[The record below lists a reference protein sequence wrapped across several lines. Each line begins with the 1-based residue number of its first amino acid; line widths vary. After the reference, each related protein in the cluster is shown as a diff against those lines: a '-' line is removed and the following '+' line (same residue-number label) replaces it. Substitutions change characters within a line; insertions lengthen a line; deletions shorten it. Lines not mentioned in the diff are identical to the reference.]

1 MLPFR
6 VEIKTGLPVYEQV
19 VYAVKKAI
27 VSGQLLPGE
36 TFPSV
41 RTLSQELKMN
51 PNTAHKVVM
60 TLVSE
65 GLLEVKPGIGTVVAQ
80 ALTATRGQRSLI
92 LNEEVERLGG
102 GSQEPFVGFEGGTG
116 SREETL
122 ERIAEGVTG
131 RADFRWFALGSRSSL
146 GGILIGAATKL
157 VCGVNFK
164 ETGSQS
170 PLGRG

>member
-1 MLPFR
+1 MLSFR
-6 VEIKTGLPVYEQV
+6 VEFRTGLPVYEQV

-27 VSGQLLPGE
+27 VSGQILPGA

-80 ALTATRGQRSLI
+80 APAATRGQRSSI
-92 LNEEVERLGG
+92 LNEEVERLVVEAKNL
-102 GSQEPFVGFEGGTG
+102 SLDLKEV
-116 SREETL
+116 L
-122 ERIAEGVTG
+122 EAVKKHWNGLQKG
-131 RADFRWFALGSRSSL
+131 
-146 GGILIGAATKL
+146 
-157 VCGVNFK
+157 
-164 ETGSQS
+164 
-170 PLGRG
+170 

>member
-6 VEIKTGLPVYEQV
+6 VELRTGLPVYEQV

-27 VSGQLLPGE
+27 VSGQILPGE

-65 GLLEVKPGIGTVVAQ
+65 GLLEVRPGIGTVVAQ

-92 LNEEVERLGG
+92 LNEEVERLVVEAKNL
-102 GSQEPFVGFEGGTG
+102 SLDLKEV
-116 SREETL
+116 L
-122 ERIAEGVTG
+122 EAVKKHWNGLQKG
-131 RADFRWFALGSRSSL
+131 
-146 GGILIGAATKL
+146 
-157 VCGVNFK
+157 
-164 ETGSQS
+164 
-170 PLGRG
+170 

>member
-1 MLPFR
+1 MLSFR
-6 VEIKTGLPVYEQV
+6 VELKTGLPVYEQV

-80 ALTATRGQRSLI
+80 ALTATRGQRRLI
-92 LNEEVERLGG
+92 LNEEVERLVVEAKNL
-102 GSQEPFVGFEGGTG
+102 SLDLKEV
-116 SREETL
+116 L
-122 ERIAEGVTG
+122 EAVKRHWNGLQKG
-131 RADFRWFALGSRSSL
+131 
-146 GGILIGAATKL
+146 
-157 VCGVNFK
+157 
-164 ETGSQS
+164 
-170 PLGRG
+170 

>member
-27 VSGQLLPGE
+27 VSGQLLAGE

-65 GLLEVKPGIGTVVAQ
+65 GLLEVRPGIGTVVAQ

-92 LNEEVERLGG
+92 LNEEVERLVV
-102 GSQEPFVGFEGGTG
+102 EAKN
-116 SREETL
+116 L
-122 ERIAEGVTG
+122 
-131 RADFRWFALGSRSSL
+131 SL
-146 GGILIGAATKL
+146 DL
-157 VCGVNFK
+157 K
-164 ETGSQS
+164 EVLDAVKKHWNGLQK
-170 PLGRG
+170 G

>member
-6 VEIKTGLPVYEQV
+6 VDFKTGLPVYEQV

-27 VSGQLLPGE
+27 VAGQLLPGD

-65 GLLEVKPGIGTVVAQ
+65 GLLEVKPGIGTWVTKAPS
-80 ALTATRGQRSLI
+80 ATRGQRSTL
-92 LNEEVERLGG
+92 LNDEAERLVVEAKNL
-102 GSQEPFVGFEGGTG
+102 SLDLKEV
-116 SREETL
+116 L
-122 ERIAEGVTG
+122 EAVKKHWNGLDKG
-131 RADFRWFALGSRSSL
+131 
-146 GGILIGAATKL
+146 
-157 VCGVNFK
+157 
-164 ETGSQS
+164 
-170 PLGRG
+170 

>member
-1 MLPFR
+1 MLSFR
-6 VEIKTGLPVYEQV
+6 VELKTGLPVYEQV

-27 VSGQLLPGE
+27 VCGQLLPGE
-36 TFPSV
+36 AFPSV

-92 LNEEVERLGG
+92 LNEEVERLVVEAKNL
-102 GSQEPFVGFEGGTG
+102 SLDLKEV
-116 SREETL
+116 L
-122 ERIAEGVTG
+122 EAVKKHWNGLQKG
-131 RADFRWFALGSRSSL
+131 
-146 GGILIGAATKL
+146 
-157 VCGVNFK
+157 
-164 ETGSQS
+164 
-170 PLGRG
+170 

>member
-27 VSGQLLPGE
+27 VAGQLLPGE
-36 TFPSV
+36 AFPSV

-51 PNTAHKVVM
+51 PNTAHKVVT

-80 ALTATRGQRSLI
+80 AQAATRGQRSLI
-92 LNEEVERLGG
+92 LNEDVERLVIEAKNL
-102 GSQEPFVGFEGGTG
+102 SLDLKEV
-116 SREETL
+116 L
-122 ERIAEGVTG
+122 EAIKKHWNGLRKG
-131 RADFRWFALGSRSSL
+131 
-146 GGILIGAATKL
+146 
-157 VCGVNFK
+157 
-164 ETGSQS
+164 
-170 PLGRG
+170 

>member
-6 VEIKTGLPVYEQV
+6 VELKTGLPVYEQV
-19 VYAVKKAI
+19 VYAVKKAL
-27 VSGQLLPGE
+27 VSGQLLSGE

-92 LNEEVERLGG
+92 LNEEVERLVVEAKNL
-102 GSQEPFVGFEGGTG
+102 SLNLKEV
-116 SREETL
+116 L
-122 ERIAEGVTG
+122 EAVKKHWNGLQKG
-131 RADFRWFALGSRSSL
+131 
-146 GGILIGAATKL
+146 
-157 VCGVNFK
+157 
-164 ETGSQS
+164 
-170 PLGRG
+170 

>member
-27 VSGQLLPGE
+27 VSGQLLPGG

-92 LNEEVERLGG
+92 LNEEVERLVVEAKNL
-102 GSQEPFVGFEGGTG
+102 SLDLKEV
-116 SREETL
+116 L
-122 ERIAEGVTG
+122 EAVKKHWDGLQKG
-131 RADFRWFALGSRSSL
+131 
-146 GGILIGAATKL
+146 
-157 VCGVNFK
+157 
-164 ETGSQS
+164 
-170 PLGRG
+170 

>member
-1 MLPFR
+1 MLSFR
-6 VEIKTGLPVYEQV
+6 VEFRTGLPVYEQV

-27 VSGQLLPGE
+27 VSGQILPGA

-92 LNEEVERLGG
+92 LNEEVERLVVEAKNL
-102 GSQEPFVGFEGGTG
+102 SLDLKEV
-116 SREETL
+116 L
-122 ERIAEGVTG
+122 E
-131 RADFRWFALGSRSSL
+131 ALKKHWNGL
-146 GGILIGAATKL
+146 QKG
-157 VCGVNFK
+157 
-164 ETGSQS
+164 
-170 PLGRG
+170 

>member
-65 GLLEVKPGIGTVVAQ
+65 GLLEVKPGVGTLVGKAQ
-80 ALTATRGQRSLI
+80 MATRGQRSLI
-92 LNEEVERLGG
+92 LNEEVERLVVEARNL
-102 GSQEPFVGFEGGTG
+102 SLDLKEV
-116 SREETL
+116 L
-122 ERIAEGVTG
+122 EAVKKHWNGLQKG
-131 RADFRWFALGSRSSL
+131 
-146 GGILIGAATKL
+146 
-157 VCGVNFK
+157 
-164 ETGSQS
+164 
-170 PLGRG
+170 

>member
-6 VEIKTGLPVYEQV
+6 VEFKTGQPVYEQV
-19 VYAVKKAI
+19 VYAVKKSV

-65 GLLEVKPGIGTVVAQ
+65 GLLEVKPGIGTVVSQ
-80 ALTATRGQRSLI
+80 APMATHGQRSLI
-92 LNEEVERLGG
+92 LNEEVERLVVEAKNL
-102 GSQEPFVGFEGGTG
+102 SLDL
-116 SREETL
+116 REVL
-122 ERIAEGVTG
+122 
-131 RADFRWFALGSRSSL
+131 
-146 GGILIGAATKL
+146 AAVKKHWNGL
-157 VCGVNFK
+157 QKG
-164 ETGSQS
+164 
-170 PLGRG
+170 

>member
-41 RTLSQELKMN
+41 RTLSQEVKMN

-65 GLLEVKPGIGTVVAQ
+65 GLLEVKPGIGTVVAR
-80 ALTATRGQRSLI
+80 APTATRGQRSFI
-92 LNEEVERLGG
+92 LNDEVERLVVEAKGL
-102 GSQEPFVGFEGGTG
+102 SLDLKEV
-116 SREETL
+116 L
-122 ERIAEGVTG
+122 EAVKKHWNGLQKG
-131 RADFRWFALGSRSSL
+131 
-146 GGILIGAATKL
+146 
-157 VCGVNFK
+157 
-164 ETGSQS
+164 
-170 PLGRG
+170 

>member
-6 VEIKTGLPVYEQV
+6 VELKTGLPVYEQV
-19 VYAVKKAI
+19 VYAVKKAL
-27 VSGQLLPGE
+27 VTGQLLSGE

-92 LNEEVERLGG
+92 LNEEVERLVVEAKNL
-102 GSQEPFVGFEGGTG
+102 SLDLKEV
-116 SREETL
+116 L
-122 ERIAEGVTG
+122 EAVKKHWNG
-131 RADFRWFALGSRSSL
+131 LQ
-146 GGILIGAATKL
+146 K
-157 VCGVNFK
+157 K
-164 ETGSQS
+164 
-170 PLGRG
+170 

>member
-6 VEIKTGLPVYEQV
+6 VELKTGLPVYEQV
-19 VYAVKKAI
+19 VYAVKKAL
-27 VSGQLLPGE
+27 VSGQLLSGE

-41 RTLSQELKMN
+41 RTLSQALKMN

-92 LNEEVERLGG
+92 LNEEVERLVVEAKNL
-102 GSQEPFVGFEGGTG
+102 SLDLKEV
-116 SREETL
+116 L
-122 ERIAEGVTG
+122 EAVKKHWNGLQKG
-131 RADFRWFALGSRSSL
+131 
-146 GGILIGAATKL
+146 
-157 VCGVNFK
+157 
-164 ETGSQS
+164 
-170 PLGRG
+170 